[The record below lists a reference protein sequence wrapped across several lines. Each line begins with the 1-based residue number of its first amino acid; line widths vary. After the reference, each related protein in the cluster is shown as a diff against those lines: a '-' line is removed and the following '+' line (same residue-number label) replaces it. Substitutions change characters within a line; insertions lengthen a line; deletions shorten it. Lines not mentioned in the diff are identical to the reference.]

1 MQQDDAGSRT
11 PAEPLHSTNAWLGLS
26 VAAIALILDQANKLW
41 LIFAYDIAAK
51 APVSLTSFFDLVM
64 VWNRGISYGL
74 LQQDSDF
81 GRWALIFFAFGISL
95 GLALWLFRLEGR
107 LAAVS
112 VGLIIGGAIGN
123 AIDRIAYGA
132 VADFYSLQ
140 IFGFNWYVFN
150 LADCWVVAG
159 VVGLLYDSFF
169 AHHKKVSNRSK
180 I

>member
-1 MQQDDAGSRT
+1 MI
-11 PAEPLHSTNAWLGLS
+11 
-26 VAAIALILDQANKLW
+26 VALVSLILDQANKLW
-41 LIFAYDIAAK
+41 LIFSYDIAEK
-51 APVSLTSFFDLVM
+51 APVTLAPFFDLVM

-81 GRWALIFFAFGISL
+81 GRWALIVFALGVSI
-95 GLALWLFRLEGR
+95 GLALWLFRLETR
-107 LAAVS
+107 LAAIS

-132 VADFYSLQ
+132 VADFYSMQ
-140 IFGFNWYVFN
+140 IFGFDWYVFN

-159 VVGLLYDSFF
+159 VVGLLYDSLF

-180 I
+180 L